1 MTTYFIF
8 SGREHN
14 VLPSEWP
21 LCCLTEKREG
31 NGIRTALRWA
41 LWEDGCWHAYQQ
53 LVLAGTDMGHNT
65 LQRFYRYAVLKHHA
79 AKHTHLCKEAAMM
92 IHVLCVTRSLLE
104 IPHQA
109 GSCFALHCCVTQSVS
124 ACFTFISTHSL
135 HHSLLSQ
142 WVCFC
147 FFYSRFILDL
157 ACFTHSH
164 TPLTI
169 WL

>member
-31 NGIRTALRWA
+31 NGIRTALRWS

-53 LVLAGTDMGHNT
+53 LVLAGTDMGHNNT
-65 LQRFYRYAVLKHHA
+65 LQRFYRYAVLQHRA

-109 GSCFALHCCVTQSVS
+109 GSCFARHCCVTHCLYQP
-124 ACFTFISTHSL
+124 A
-135 HHSLLSQ
+135 SLLSPHTHYIIHFSHSEC
-142 WVCFC
+142 VSVSFT
-147 FFYSRFILDL
+147 L
-157 ACFTHSH
+157 ALF
-164 TPLTI
+164 
-169 WL
+169 